1 MAISSVDLDRAL
13 TSASYAQQ
21 VLRSGNVSVEQKG
34 QLVEKWGADNVNKWL
49 SVDSTSYEI
58 DDFDY
63 KYAKEAGADSA
74 KDSTGYDGGKTYGA
88 VGDAALSAGA
98 AVGGRLLGGQL
109 VNAGA
114 KLIGA
119 SKDIMQDTLSLGTKK
134 GPVKLSDIATAILS
148 SAVAAKYWLQKPNED
163 QVKAARQLMSN
174 DLPEGFS
181 TLEEAQEDLEEASAK
196 VTELTEEADAKNED
210 ANKKIQEQK
219 AQFDYK
225 KQQYQ
230 ALKAK
235 KEGGEELTPDEEDLL
250 KRLAPEMEGMV
261 STISETGETVTS
273 EVGALNDEIG
283 EYEASYDES
292 AEKIATVEGVT
303 DFAEGFDENTRTMMY
318 VEGAAQGV
326 NMVSA
331 GIAAVKLWAK
341 ATLSFG
347 ATTVFAAMA
356 SAAALASRKAMT
368 QQLGWAKEMTSE
380 IDLRREVQ
388 DEVSNKTDLYDE
400 ELDNYAGNVE
410 IVENLEVE
418 VPQDLEVPQNVAAD
432 TMPPAP
438 KDEKP
443 QNAPPANQPEDGD
456 GEDDQKKKPED
467 Q

>member
-58 DDFDY
+58 DDLDY

-88 VGDAALSAGA
+88 VGDAVLSAGA
-98 AVGGRLLGGQL
+98 AVGARL
-109 VNAGA
+109 GA
-114 KLIGA
+114 KAVGNAVEAAVGWIPGV
-119 SKDIMQDTLSLGTKK
+119 KVETKS
-134 GPVKLSDIATAILS
+134 LSDIATAILS

-303 DFAEGFDENTRTMMY
+303 DFAEGFDENSRTMMY

-456 GEDDQKKKPED
+456 GEDDPKKKPED

>member
-49 SVDSTSYEI
+49 SVDSTNYEI

-98 AVGGRLLGGQL
+98 AVGARL
-109 VNAGA
+109 GA
-114 KLIGA
+114 KAVGNAVKAAVGWIPGV
-119 SKDIMQDTLSLGTKK
+119 KVETK
-134 GPVKLSDIATAILS
+134 GLSDIATAILS

-196 VTELTEEADAKNED
+196 VTELTEEADAKNEE

-250 KRLAPEMEGMV
+250 NRLAPEMEGMV

-303 DFAEGFDENTRTMMY
+303 DFAEGFDENTRTMTY

-341 ATLSFG
+341 AGLTFG

-356 SAAALASRKAMT
+356 SAAALASRKAMK

-380 IDLRREVQ
+380 IDLRRQVQ

-438 KDEKP
+438 KDE
-443 QNAPPANQPEDGD
+443 NQQGSGD
-456 GEDDQKKKPED
+456 EDDPKKKPED